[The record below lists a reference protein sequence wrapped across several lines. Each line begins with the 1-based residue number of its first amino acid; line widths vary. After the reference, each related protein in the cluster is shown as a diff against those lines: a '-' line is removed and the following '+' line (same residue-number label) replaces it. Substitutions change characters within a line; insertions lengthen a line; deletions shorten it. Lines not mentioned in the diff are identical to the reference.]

1 MTGIT
6 RDEWERDQLIR
17 HLAEDSS
24 DPAENLRRLLDLSP
38 EATFA
43 KEDSPMAQFWLRR
56 DLAGVDHRKLR
67 QALRALPYRTFLQ
80 TMYWRTLRHIVFV
93 RDKWLCR
100 YCGDD
105 WCSLEVHHT
114 TYKNHGAEHL
124 YLSDLKTACENCHAK
139 ISAIESFGINYE
151 TEILPRR
158 CEGAA
163 R

>member
-1 MTGIT
+1 MRLVNIPIGATGVIGPT
-6 RDEWERDQLIR
+6 GFGGGRDET
-17 HLAEDSS
+17 S
-24 DPAENLRRLLDLSP
+24 DF
-38 EATFA
+38 TIY
-43 KEDSPMAQFWLRR
+43 M
-56 DLAGVDHRKLR
+56 
-67 QALRALPYRTFLQ
+67 FLQ